1 MDTNIPLFFIEE
13 EDLIDLRDY
22 WGTDLENVFFQE
34 MENDNMIYEFLPE
47 NWDRLNFGSD
57 DGFQGIPF
65 DDNNRLLSYDDLRRF
80 LNVPGNSLNSL
91 YLNRFHLRNPINW
104 RKILYILNIELVID
118 DILDIP
124 DSWLAFL
131 QILINR
137 YNIGYLTR
145 DEVEF
150 TLYKLSPL
158 WQYIDENIYIN
169 RLYSF
174 LRYVEQLYQDENFEN
189 IMERRKTFV
198 NDWNMQRIRDINE
211 RTILIN
217 EIMESGV
224 DIDELFPEN
233 NPNLLYEL
241 DEENYS
247 DEDI

>member
-1 MDTNIPLFFIEE
+1 MNTTIPLFFLEE

-22 WGTDLENVFFQE
+22 WGDDMDNVFEQE
-34 MENDNMIYEFLPE
+34 MEYDNLVNEYLPE
-47 NWDRLNFGSD
+47 NLDSLNFGP
-57 DGFQGIPF
+57 DGGFGGIPF
-65 DDNNRLLSYDDLRRF
+65 DDNNKLLSYDDLKTF
-80 LNVPGNSLNSL
+80 LRIPGNSLNTL
-91 YLNRFHLRNPINW
+91 YLNKFHLRNPKNW

-137 YNIGYLTR
+137 YNIGYLTQ

-150 TLYKLSPL
+150 ILYKLIPI

-169 RLYSF
+169 RLYNF
-174 LRYVEQLYQDENFEN
+174 LKYVERLYQDENFEN
-189 IMERRKTFV
+189 IIQRRRTFID
-198 NDWNMQRIRDINE
+198 DWNMQRIRDINE
-211 RTILIN
+211 RNILIN

-224 DIDELFPEN
+224 DIDELFIEN

-241 DEENYS
+241 DEDNYS
-247 DEDI
+247 DED